1 MITRISGKR
10 RKRFQV
16 FYCSI
21 FRNKQNNEAY
31 QNRTSSGFSP
41 KIRPLPRLLETHLIR
56 QAFKLQIYRHGMR
69 WSDKDLRYHMHSEYS
84 WTCFVTLPANN
95 FVHQLQGFLLLRV
108 IEDEAEIL
116 SIGVK
121 KRVRRNG
128 IGKYLIEQAKRF
140 STLHQLR
147 SILLE
152 VAETN
157 RNAFGFYKKQGFL
170 KIGIRNNYYVFSG
183 KNKKNA
189 LIMQLPIKKGKKIE
203 RFSAPI
209 AIMRK

>member
-10 RKRFQV
+10 RKRSQV

-69 WSDKDLRYHMHSEYS
+69 WSDKDLRHHMHSEYS
-84 WTCFVTLPANN
+84 WTCFVTLPANS

-108 IEDEAEIL
+108 IGDEAEIL

-189 LIMQLPIKKGKKIE
+189 LIMHLPLKTG
-203 RFSAPI
+203 
-209 AIMRK
+209 

>member
-1 MITRISGKR
+1 MITIISGWH
-10 RKRFQV
+10 RKRSQV

-21 FRNKQNNEAY
+21 FSYKQNNETY
-31 QNRTSSGFSP
+31 QNRISDRFGP

-69 WSDKDLRYHMHSEYS
+69 WSDGDLRKHMHSEYS
-84 WTCFVTLPANN
+84 WTCFVASPVNN
-95 FVHQLQGFLLLRV
+95 FVHQLQGFLLLKV

-116 SIGVK
+116 SLGVK
-121 KRVRRNG
+121 TKVRRNG
-128 IGKYLIEQAKRF
+128 IGKYLIEQAKKF
-140 STLHQLR
+140 STLHHLK

-157 RNAFGFYKKQGFL
+157 RNAVGFYKKQGFL

-189 LIMQLPIKKGKKIE
+189 LIMHLPIKT
-203 RFSAPI
+203 R
-209 AIMRK
+209 

>member
-1 MITRISGKR
+1 LIKRISRKHTKR
-10 RKRFQV
+10 SHV

-21 FRNKQNNEAY
+21 FRNQQNNEAY
-31 QNRTSSGFSP
+31 QNRIRSRFSP
-41 KIRPLPRLLETHLIR
+41 QIKPLPRLLETHLIR

-69 WSDKDLRYHMHSEYS
+69 WSDKDLKHHMHSEYS
-84 WTCFVTLPANN
+84 WTCFVTSPANN

-121 KRVRRNG
+121 KRVQRNG
-128 IGKYLIEQAKRF
+128 IGEYLIEQAKRF
-140 STLHQLR
+140 STLHQLK

-157 RNAFGFYKKQGFL
+157 RNAVGFYKKQGFL

-189 LIMQLPIKKGKKIE
+189 LIMYLPIKPG
-203 RFSAPI
+203 
-209 AIMRK
+209 

>member
-10 RKRFQV
+10 RKRSQV

-69 WSDKDLRYHMHSEYS
+69 WSDKDLRHHMHSEYS
-84 WTCFVTLPANN
+84 WTCFVTLPANS

-108 IEDEAEIL
+108 IQDEAEIL

-121 KRVRRNG
+121 QRVRRNG

-157 RNAFGFYKKQGFL
+157 RNAVGFYKKQGFL
-170 KIGIRNNYYVFSG
+170 KIGIRNNYYVFAA

-189 LIMQLPIKKGKKIE
+189 LIMHLPIKKDKK
-203 RFSAPI
+203 S
-209 AIMRK
+209 KD

>member
-1 MITRISGKR
+1 LITRISGKR
-10 RKRFQV
+10 RKRSQV

-21 FRNKQNNEAY
+21 FRNKQNNDAY
-31 QNRTSSGFSP
+31 QNRTRSGFSP
-41 KIRPLPRLLETHLIR
+41 KIRALPRLLETHLIR

-69 WSDKDLRYHMHSEYS
+69 WSDKDLRHHMNSEYS

-95 FVHQLQGFLLLRV
+95 FIHQLQGFLLLRV
-108 IEDEAEIL
+108 IQDEAEIL

-121 KRVRRNG
+121 QRVRRNG
-128 IGKYLIEQAKRF
+128 IGKYLMEQAKRF

-157 RNAFGFYKKQGFL
+157 RNAVGFYKKQGFL
-170 KIGIRNNYYVFSG
+170 KIGIRNNYYVFSA

-189 LIMQLPIKKGKKIE
+189 LIMHLPIKKDKKL
-203 RFSAPI
+203 
-209 AIMRK
+209 KD

>member
-1 MITRISGKR
+1 MIKRISGKHT
-10 RKRFQV
+10 KRSQV

-21 FRNKQNNEAY
+21 FRNQQNNEAY
-31 QNRTSSGFSP
+31 QNRTRSRFSP
-41 KIRPLPRLLETHLIR
+41 QIKPLPRLLETHLIR

-69 WSDKDLRYHMHSEYS
+69 WSDKDLRHHMHSEYS
-84 WTCFVTLPANN
+84 WTCFVTSPANN

-121 KRVRRNG
+121 KRVGRNG

-140 STLHQLR
+140 STLHQLK

-157 RNAFGFYKKQGFL
+157 RNAVGFYKKQGFL

-189 LIMQLPIKKGKKIE
+189 IIMHLPIETG
-203 RFSAPI
+203 
-209 AIMRK
+209 

>member
-1 MITRISGKR
+1 
-10 RKRFQV
+10 
-16 FYCSI
+16 
-21 FRNKQNNEAY
+21 
-31 QNRTSSGFSP
+31 
-41 KIRPLPRLLETHLIR
+41 
-56 QAFKLQIYRHGMR
+56 MR
-69 WSDKDLRYHMHSEYS
+69 WSDKDLRHHMHSEYS
-84 WTCFVTLPANN
+84 WTCFVTLPANS

-108 IEDEAEIL
+108 IGDEAEIL

-157 RNAFGFYKKQGFL
+157 RNAVGFYKKQGFL
-170 KIGIRNNYYVFSG
+170 KIGIRNNYYIFSA

-189 LIMQLPIKKGKKIE
+189 LIMHLPIKKDKK
-203 RFSAPI
+203 S
-209 AIMRK
+209 KD

>member
-69 WSDKDLRYHMHSEYS
+69 WSDKDLRHHMHSEYS

-157 RNAFGFYKKQGFL
+157 RNAVGFYKKQGFL
-170 KIGIRNNYYVFSG
+170 KIGIRNNYYVFSDT
-183 KNKKNA
+183 NKKNA
-189 LIMQLPIKKGKKIE
+189 LIMQLPIKKDKK
-203 RFSAPI
+203 S
-209 AIMRK
+209 KD

>member
-1 MITRISGKR
+1 MIKRISGKHT
-10 RKRFQV
+10 KRSHV

-21 FRNKQNNEAY
+21 FRNQQNNEAY
-31 QNRTSSGFSP
+31 QNRIRSRFSP
-41 KIRPLPRLLETHLIR
+41 QIKPLPRLLETHLIR

-69 WSDKDLRYHMHSEYS
+69 WSDKDLRHHMHSEYS
-84 WTCFVTLPANN
+84 WTCFLTSPANN

-121 KRVRRNG
+121 KRVQRNG
-128 IGKYLIEQAKRF
+128 IGEYLIEQAKRF
-140 STLHQLR
+140 STLHQLK

-157 RNAFGFYKKQGFL
+157 RNAVGFYKKQGFL

-189 LIMQLPIKKGKKIE
+189 LIMYLPIKPG
-203 RFSAPI
+203 
-209 AIMRK
+209 

>member
-1 MITRISGKR
+1 MIKRISGKHT
-10 RKRFQV
+10 KRSQV

-21 FRNKQNNEAY
+21 FRNQQNNEAY
-31 QNRTSSGFSP
+31 QNRIRSRFSP
-41 KIRPLPRLLETHLIR
+41 QIKPLPRLLETHLIR

-69 WSDKDLRYHMHSEYS
+69 WSDKDLRHHMHSEYS
-84 WTCFVTLPANN
+84 WTCFVTTPANN

-121 KRVRRNG
+121 KRVQRNG
-128 IGKYLIEQAKRF
+128 IGEYLIEQAKRF
-140 STLHQLR
+140 STLHQLK

-157 RNAFGFYKKQGFL
+157 RNAVGFYKKQGFL

-189 LIMQLPIKKGKKIE
+189 LIMYLPIKPG
-203 RFSAPI
+203 
-209 AIMRK
+209 

>member
-1 MITRISGKR
+1 M
-10 RKRFQV
+10 
-16 FYCSI
+16 
-21 FRNKQNNEAY
+21 FRNQQNYEAY
-31 QNRTSSGFSP
+31 QNRIRSRFSP
-41 KIRPLPRLLETHLIR
+41 QIKPLPRLLETHLIR

-69 WSDKDLRYHMHSEYS
+69 WSDKDLRHQMHSEYS
-84 WTCFVTLPANN
+84 WTCFVTSPANN

-128 IGKYLIEQAKRF
+128 LGKYLIEQAKRF
-140 STLHQLR
+140 STLHQLK

-157 RNAFGFYKKQGFL
+157 RNAVGFYKKQGFL

-189 LIMQLPIKKGKKIE
+189 IIMHLPIETG
-203 RFSAPI
+203 
-209 AIMRK
+209 

>member
-1 MITRISGKR
+1 MIKRISGKHT
-10 RKRFQV
+10 KRSQV

-21 FRNKQNNEAY
+21 FRNQQNNEAY
-31 QNRTSSGFSP
+31 QNRIRSRFSSQI
-41 KIRPLPRLLETHLIR
+41 KPLPRLLETHLIR

-69 WSDKDLRYHMHSEYS
+69 WSDKDLRHHMHSEYS
-84 WTCFVTLPANN
+84 WTCFVTTPANN

-116 SIGVK
+116 SLGVK
-121 KRVRRNG
+121 TTVRRNG
-128 IGKYLIEQAKRF
+128 IGKYLIERAKFF
-140 STLHQLR
+140 SAVYQIK

-157 RNAFGFYKKQGFL
+157 RSAVEFYKKQGFL
-170 KIGIRNNYYVFSG
+170 KVGIRKNYYIFSG

-189 LIMQLPIKKGKKIE
+189 LIMHLPIKSG
-203 RFSAPI
+203 
-209 AIMRK
+209 

>member
-1 MITRISGKR
+1 
-10 RKRFQV
+10 
-16 FYCSI
+16 
-21 FRNKQNNEAY
+21 
-31 QNRTSSGFSP
+31 
-41 KIRPLPRLLETHLIR
+41 
-56 QAFKLQIYRHGMR
+56 MR
-69 WSDKDLRYHMHSEYS
+69 WSDKDLRHHMHSEYS
-84 WTCFVTLPANN
+84 WTCFVTSPANN

-157 RNAFGFYKKQGFL
+157 RNAVGFYKKQGFL
-170 KIGIRNNYYVFSG
+170 KIGIRNNYYVFSD

-189 LIMQLPIKKGKKIE
+189 LIMHLPIKKDKKTE
-203 RFSAPI
+203 RLSAPI
-209 AIMRK
+209 AIMQK

>member
-1 MITRISGKR
+1 MIKRISGKHT
-10 RKRFQV
+10 KRSQV

-21 FRNKQNNEAY
+21 FRNQQNNEAY
-31 QNRTSSGFSP
+31 QNRIRSRFSSQI
-41 KIRPLPRLLETHLIR
+41 KPLPRLLETHLIR

-69 WSDKDLRYHMHSEYS
+69 WSDKDLRHHMHSEYS
-84 WTCFVTLPANN
+84 WTCFVTSPANN

-128 IGKYLIEQAKRF
+128 LGKYLIEQAKRF
-140 STLHQLR
+140 STLHQLK

-157 RNAFGFYKKQGFL
+157 RNAVGFYKKQGFL

-189 LIMQLPIKKGKKIE
+189 IIMHLPIETG
-203 RFSAPI
+203 
-209 AIMRK
+209 

>member
-1 MITRISGKR
+1 MIKRISGKHT
-10 RKRFQV
+10 KRSQV
-16 FYCSI
+16 FYYSI
-21 FRNKQNNEAY
+21 FRNQQNNEAY
-31 QNRTSSGFSP
+31 QNR
-41 KIRPLPRLLETHLIR
+41 IRSRLSTQIKPLPRLLETHLIR

-69 WSDKDLRYHMHSEYS
+69 WSDKDLKHHMHSEYS
-84 WTCFVTLPANN
+84 WTCFVTSPANN

-121 KRVRRNG
+121 KRVQRNG
-128 IGKYLIEQAKRF
+128 IGEYLIEQAKRF
-140 STLHQLR
+140 STLHQLK

-157 RNAFGFYKKQGFL
+157 RNAVGFYKKQGFL

-189 LIMQLPIKKGKKIE
+189 LIMYLPIKPG
-203 RFSAPI
+203 
-209 AIMRK
+209 

>member
-1 MITRISGKR
+1 MIKRISGKHT
-10 RKRFQV
+10 KRSQV

-21 FRNKQNNEAY
+21 FRNQQNNEAY
-31 QNRTSSGFSP
+31 QNRIRSRFSP
-41 KIRPLPRLLETHLIR
+41 QIKPLPRLLETHLIR

-69 WSDKDLRYHMHSEYS
+69 WSDKDLKHHMHSEYS
-84 WTCFVTLPANN
+84 WTCFVTSPANN

-121 KRVRRNG
+121 KRVQRNG
-128 IGKYLIEQAKRF
+128 IGEYLIEQAKRF
-140 STLHQLR
+140 STLHQLK

-157 RNAFGFYKKQGFL
+157 RNAVGLYKKQGFL

-189 LIMQLPIKKGKKIE
+189 LIMYLPIKPG
-203 RFSAPI
+203 
-209 AIMRK
+209 

>member
-1 MITRISGKR
+1 MIKRISGKHT
-10 RKRFQV
+10 KRSQV
-16 FYCSI
+16 FCCSI
-21 FRNKQNNEAY
+21 FRNQQNNEAY
-31 QNRTSSGFSP
+31 QNRIRSRFSSQI
-41 KIRPLPRLLETHLIR
+41 KPLPRLLETHLIR

-69 WSDKDLRYHMHSEYS
+69 WSDKDLRHHMHSEYS
-84 WTCFVTLPANN
+84 WTCFVTSPANN

-128 IGKYLIEQAKRF
+128 IGEYLIEQAKRF
-140 STLHQLR
+140 STLHQLK

-157 RNAFGFYKKQGFL
+157 RNAVGFYKKQGFL

-189 LIMQLPIKKGKKIE
+189 IIMHLPIETG
-203 RFSAPI
+203 
-209 AIMRK
+209 

>member
-10 RKRFQV
+10 RKRSQV

-21 FRNKQNNEAY
+21 FRNKQNNDAY
-31 QNRTSSGFSP
+31 QNRTRSGFSP
-41 KIRPLPRLLETHLIR
+41 KIRALPRLLETHLIR

-69 WSDKDLRYHMHSEYS
+69 WSDKDLRHHMHSEYS

-95 FVHQLQGFLLLRV
+95 FIHQLQGFLLLRV
-108 IEDEAEIL
+108 IQDEAEIL

-121 KRVRRNG
+121 QRVRRNG
-128 IGKYLIEQAKRF
+128 IGKYLMEQAKRF

-157 RNAFGFYKKQGFL
+157 RNAVGFYKKQGFL
-170 KIGIRNNYYVFSG
+170 KIGIRNNYYVFSA

-189 LIMQLPIKKGKKIE
+189 LIMHLPIKPG
-203 RFSAPI
+203 
-209 AIMRK
+209 

>member
-1 MITRISGKR
+1 MIKRISKKHTKR
-10 RKRFQV
+10 SHV

-21 FRNKQNNEAY
+21 FRNQQNNEAY
-31 QNRTSSGFSP
+31 QNRIRSRFSP
-41 KIRPLPRLLETHLIR
+41 QIKPLPRLLETHLIR

-69 WSDKDLRYHMHSEYS
+69 WSDKDLKHHMHSEYS
-84 WTCFVTLPANN
+84 WTCFVTSPANN

-121 KRVRRNG
+121 KRVQRNG
-128 IGKYLIEQAKRF
+128 IGEYLIEQAKRF
-140 STLHQLR
+140 STLHQLK

-157 RNAFGFYKKQGFL
+157 RNAVGFYKKQGFL

-189 LIMQLPIKKGKKIE
+189 LIMYLPIKPG
-203 RFSAPI
+203 
-209 AIMRK
+209 

>member
-1 MITRISGKR
+1 MIKRISGKHT
-10 RKRFQV
+10 KRSHV

-21 FRNKQNNEAY
+21 FRNQQNNEAY
-31 QNRTSSGFSP
+31 QNRIRSRFSP
-41 KIRPLPRLLETHLIR
+41 QIKPLPRLLETHLIR

-69 WSDKDLRYHMHSEYS
+69 WSDKDLRHHMHSEYS

-95 FVHQLQGFLLLRV
+95 FIHQLQGFLLLRV
-108 IEDEAEIL
+108 IQDEAEIL

-121 KRVRRNG
+121 QRVRRNG
-128 IGKYLIEQAKRF
+128 IGKYLMEQAKRF

-157 RNAFGFYKKQGFL
+157 RNAVGFYKKQGFL
-170 KIGIRNNYYVFSG
+170 KIGIRNNYYVFSA

-189 LIMQLPIKKGKKIE
+189 LIMYLPIKPG
-203 RFSAPI
+203 
-209 AIMRK
+209 

>member
-1 MITRISGKR
+1 M
-10 RKRFQV
+10 
-16 FYCSI
+16 
-21 FRNKQNNEAY
+21 FRNQQNYEAY
-31 QNRTSSGFSP
+31 QNRIRSRFSP
-41 KIRPLPRLLETHLIR
+41 QIKPLPRLLETHLIR

-69 WSDKDLRYHMHSEYS
+69 WSDKDLKHHMHSEYS
-84 WTCFVTLPANN
+84 WTCFVTSPANN

-128 IGKYLIEQAKRF
+128 IGEYLIEQAKRF
-140 STLHQLR
+140 STLHQLK

-157 RNAFGFYKKQGFL
+157 RNAVGFYKKQGFL

-189 LIMQLPIKKGKKIE
+189 LIMYLPIKPG
-203 RFSAPI
+203 
-209 AIMRK
+209 

>member
-1 MITRISGKR
+1 MITIISGHR
-10 RKRFQV
+10 RRRAQV
-16 FYCSI
+16 FYFSI
-21 FRNKQNNEAY
+21 FKNKQNNEAY
-31 QNRTSSGFSP
+31 QNRIRSRFSSQI
-41 KIRPLPRLLETHLIR
+41 KPLPRLLETHLIR

-69 WSDKDLRYHMHSEYS
+69 WSDKDLRHHMHSEYS
-84 WTCFVTLPANN
+84 WTCFVTSPANN

-121 KRVRRNG
+121 KKVRRNG
-128 IGKYLIEQAKRF
+128 IGEYLIEQAKRF
-140 STLHQLR
+140 STLHQLK

-157 RNAFGFYKKQGFL
+157 RNAVGFYKKQGFL

-189 LIMQLPIKKGKKIE
+189 IIMHLPIETG
-203 RFSAPI
+203 
-209 AIMRK
+209 

>member
-1 MITRISGKR
+1 MIKRISGKHT
-10 RKRFQV
+10 KRSQV

-21 FRNKQNNEAY
+21 FRNQQNNEAY
-31 QNRTSSGFSP
+31 QNR
-41 KIRPLPRLLETHLIR
+41 IRSRFNPQIKPLPRLLETHLIR

-69 WSDKDLRYHMHSEYS
+69 WSDKDLRHQMHSEYS
-84 WTCFVTLPANN
+84 WTCFVTSPANN

-121 KRVRRNG
+121 KRVRRSG
-128 IGKYLIEQAKRF
+128 IGEYLIEQAKRF
-140 STLHQLR
+140 STLHQLK

-157 RNAFGFYKKQGFL
+157 RNAVGFYKKQGFL

-189 LIMQLPIKKGKKIE
+189 IIMHLPIETG
-203 RFSAPI
+203 
-209 AIMRK
+209 

>member
-1 MITRISGKR
+1 MIKRISRKHTKR
-10 RKRFQV
+10 SHV

-21 FRNKQNNEAY
+21 FRNQQNNEAY
-31 QNRTSSGFSP
+31 QNRIRSRFSP
-41 KIRPLPRLLETHLIR
+41 QIKPLPRLLETHLIR

-69 WSDKDLRYHMHSEYS
+69 WSDKDLKHHMHSEYS
-84 WTCFVTLPANN
+84 WTCFVTSPANN

-121 KRVRRNG
+121 KRVQRNG
-128 IGKYLIEQAKRF
+128 IGEYLIEQAKRF
-140 STLHQLR
+140 STLHQLK

-157 RNAFGFYKKQGFL
+157 RNAVGFYKKQGFL

-189 LIMQLPIKKGKKIE
+189 LIMYLPIKPG
-203 RFSAPI
+203 
-209 AIMRK
+209 

>member
-1 MITRISGKR
+1 MITRISGKHS
-10 RKRFQV
+10 KQSQV

-21 FRNKQNNEAY
+21 FRNEQTTEAY
-31 QNRTSSGFSP
+31 PNRISSRFSP

-69 WSDKDLRYHMHSEYS
+69 WSDKDLRHHMHSEYS
-84 WTCFVTLPANN
+84 WTCFVTSPTNN
-95 FVHQLQGFLLLRV
+95 FFHQLQGFLLLRV
-108 IEDEAEIL
+108 IDDEAEIL
-116 SIGVK
+116 SLSVK
-121 KRVRRNG
+121 KIVRRNG

-140 STLHQLR
+140 STLHQLK

-157 RNAFGFYKKQGFL
+157 QDAVAFYKKQGFL

-189 LIMQLPIKKGKKIE
+189 LIMHLPIKTG
-203 RFSAPI
+203 
-209 AIMRK
+209 

>member
-1 MITRISGKR
+1 
-10 RKRFQV
+10 
-16 FYCSI
+16 
-21 FRNKQNNEAY
+21 
-31 QNRTSSGFSP
+31 
-41 KIRPLPRLLETHLIR
+41 
-56 QAFKLQIYRHGMR
+56 MR
-69 WSDKDLRYHMHSEYS
+69 WSDKDLRHHMHSEYS
-84 WTCFVTLPANN
+84 WTCFVTLSANN

-108 IEDEAEIL
+108 IGDEAEIL

-157 RNAFGFYKKQGFL
+157 RNAVGFYKKQGFL
-170 KIGIRNNYYVFSG
+170 KSESG
-183 KNKKNA
+183 TIITYFRVK
-189 LIMQLPIKKGKKIE
+189 IKKTL
-203 RFSAPI
+203 
-209 AIMRK
+209 

>member
-1 MITRISGKR
+1 MIKRISGKHT
-10 RKRFQV
+10 KRSHV

-21 FRNKQNNEAY
+21 FRNQQNNEAY
-31 QNRTSSGFSP
+31 QNRIRSRFSP
-41 KIRPLPRLLETHLIR
+41 QIKPLPRLLETHLIR

-69 WSDKDLRYHMHSEYS
+69 WSDKDLKHHMHSEYS
-84 WTCFVTLPANN
+84 WTCFVTSPANN

-121 KRVRRNG
+121 KRVQRNG
-128 IGKYLIEQAKRF
+128 IGEYLIEQAKRF
-140 STLHQLR
+140 STLHQLK

-157 RNAFGFYKKQGFL
+157 RNAVGFYKKQGFL

-189 LIMQLPIKKGKKIE
+189 LIMYLPIKPG
-203 RFSAPI
+203 
-209 AIMRK
+209 

>member
-69 WSDKDLRYHMHSEYS
+69 WSDKDLRHHMHSEYS
-84 WTCFVTLPANN
+84 WTCFVTLPANS

-108 IEDEAEIL
+108 IGDEAEIL

-189 LIMQLPIKKGKKIE
+189 LIMQLPIKKDKK
-203 RFSAPI
+203 S
-209 AIMRK
+209 KD

>member
-10 RKRFQV
+10 RKRSQV

-21 FRNKQNNEAY
+21 FRNKQNNDAY
-31 QNRTSSGFSP
+31 QNRTRSGFSP
-41 KIRPLPRLLETHLIR
+41 KIRALPRLLETHLIR

-69 WSDKDLRYHMHSEYS
+69 WSDKDLRHHMHSEYS
-84 WTCFVTLPANN
+84 WTCFVTLPANS

-108 IEDEAEIL
+108 IGDEAEIL

>member
-1 MITRISGKR
+1 LITRISGWH
-10 RKRFQV
+10 RKRSQV

-21 FRNKQNNEAY
+21 FRYKQNNETY
-31 QNRTSSGFSP
+31 QNRIRNRFSP

-69 WSDKDLRYHMHSEYS
+69 WSYKDLRHHMHSEYS
-84 WTCFVTLPANN
+84 WTCFVTSTANN

-108 IEDEAEIL
+108 IDDESEIL
-116 SIGVK
+116 SLGVK
-121 KRVRRNG
+121 TTVRRNG
-128 IGKYLIEQAKRF
+128 IGKYLIEQAKNF
-140 STLHQLR
+140 STLHQLK

-157 RNAFGFYKKQGFL
+157 RNAVGFYKKQGFL

-189 LIMQLPIKKGKKIE
+189 FIMHLPIKTG
-203 RFSAPI
+203 
-209 AIMRK
+209 

>member
-69 WSDKDLRYHMHSEYS
+69 WSDKDLRHHMHSEYS
-84 WTCFVTLPANN
+84 WTCFVTLPANS

-108 IEDEAEIL
+108 IGDEAEIL

-170 KIGIRNNYYVFSG
+170 KIGIRNNYYVFSA

-189 LIMQLPIKKGKKIE
+189 LIMHLPIKKDKKL
-203 RFSAPI
+203 
-209 AIMRK
+209 KD

>member
-1 MITRISGKR
+1 MIKRISGKHT
-10 RKRFQV
+10 KRSHV

-21 FRNKQNNEAY
+21 FRNQQNNEAY
-31 QNRTSSGFSP
+31 QNRIRSRFSTQI
-41 KIRPLPRLLETHLIR
+41 KPLPRLLETHLIR

-69 WSDKDLRYHMHSEYS
+69 WSDKDLKHHMHSEYS
-84 WTCFVTLPANN
+84 WTCFVTSPANN

-121 KRVRRNG
+121 KRVQRNG
-128 IGKYLIEQAKRF
+128 IGEYLIEQAKRF
-140 STLHQLR
+140 STLHQLK

-157 RNAFGFYKKQGFL
+157 RNAVGFYKKQGFL

-189 LIMQLPIKKGKKIE
+189 LIMYLPIKPG
-203 RFSAPI
+203 
-209 AIMRK
+209 

>member
-69 WSDKDLRYHMHSEYS
+69 WSDKDLRHHMHSEYS

-95 FVHQLQGFLLLRV
+95 FIHQLQGFLLLRV
-108 IEDEAEIL
+108 IQDEAEIL

-157 RNAFGFYKKQGFL
+157 RNAVGFYKKQGFL
-170 KIGIRNNYYVFSG
+170 KIGIRNNYYIFSA

-189 LIMQLPIKKGKKIE
+189 LIMHLPIKKDKK
-203 RFSAPI
+203 S
-209 AIMRK
+209 KD

>member
-1 MITRISGKR
+1 MITRISR
-10 RKRFQV
+10 WPRKRSQV
-16 FYCSI
+16 FCCSTL
-21 FRNKQNNEAY
+21 KYKLKDEPY
-31 QNRTSSGFSP
+31 KNRFSNRFSP
-41 KIRPLPRLLETHLIR
+41 EIRPLPKSLETHLIR

-69 WSDKDLRYHMHSEYS
+69 WSDKDLRHHMHSEYS
-84 WTCFVTLPANN
+84 WTCFVTSPANN

-128 IGKYLIEQAKRF
+128 IGEYLIEQAKRF
-140 STLHQLR
+140 STLHQLK

-157 RNAFGFYKKQGFL
+157 RNAVGFYKKQGFL

-189 LIMQLPIKKGKKIE
+189 IIMHLPIETG
-203 RFSAPI
+203 
-209 AIMRK
+209 

>member
-10 RKRFQV
+10 SKRSQV

-69 WSDKDLRYHMHSEYS
+69 WSDKDLRHHMHSEYS
-84 WTCFVTLPANN
+84 WTCFVTLPANS

-108 IEDEAEIL
+108 IGDEAEIL

>member
-1 MITRISGKR
+1 MIKKISGKHT
-10 RKRFQV
+10 KRSQV

-21 FRNKQNNEAY
+21 FRNQQNNEAY
-31 QNRTSSGFSP
+31 QNRVRSRFSP
-41 KIRPLPRLLETHLIR
+41 KIKPLPRLLETHLIR

-69 WSDKDLRYHMHSEYS
+69 WSDKDLRHHMHSEYS
-84 WTCFVTLPANN
+84 WTCFVTSPANN

-108 IEDEAEIL
+108 IENEAEVL

-121 KRVRRNG
+121 KIVRRNG
-128 IGKYLIEQAKRF
+128 IGEYLIEQAKHF
-140 STLHQLR
+140 STLHQLK

-157 RNAFGFYKKQGFL
+157 RNAVGFYKKQGFL

-189 LIMQLPIKKGKKIE
+189 LIMHLPTKT
-203 RFSAPI
+203 R
-209 AIMRK
+209 

>member
-1 MITRISGKR
+1 LITRISGKR
-10 RKRFQV
+10 RKRSQV
-16 FYCSI
+16 FYCSV
-21 FRNKQNNEAY
+21 FRNKQNNDAY

-41 KIRPLPRLLETHLIR
+41 KISALPRLLETHLIR

-69 WSDKDLRYHMHSEYS
+69 WSDKDLRHQMHSEYS
-84 WTCFVTLPANN
+84 WTCFVTLSANN

-128 IGKYLIEQAKRF
+128 LGKYLIEQAKRF

-157 RNAFGFYKKQGFL
+157 QNAVGFYKKQGFL
-170 KIGIRNNYYVFSG
+170 KIGIRNNYYVLSG

-189 LIMQLPIKKGKKIE
+189 LIMQLPIKKDKK
-203 RFSAPI
+203 S
-209 AIMRK
+209 KD